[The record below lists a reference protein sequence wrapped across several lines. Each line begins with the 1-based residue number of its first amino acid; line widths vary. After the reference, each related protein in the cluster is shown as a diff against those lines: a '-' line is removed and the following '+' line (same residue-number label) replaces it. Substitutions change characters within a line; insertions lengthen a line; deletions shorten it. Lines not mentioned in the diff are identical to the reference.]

1 MRRAC
6 CREIAVSAD
15 LVTLVTRAGRGG
27 CLKVQPLPVC
37 AKRVRH
43 IAPLVCIV
51 DQTIKNVLQKNSLT

>member
-1 MRRAC
+1 
-6 CREIAVSAD
+6 
-15 LVTLVTRAGRGG
+15 
-27 CLKVQPLPVC
+27 VQPLPVC